1 MFATLLGGLPS
12 PAPSPALDPA
22 LDPALAAALA
32 PRGHPR
38 LDTPDT
44 PDTMDDQVEAAIR
57 AQEEAGL
64 EPVTDGRLRDPGFEG
79 VAAVLGSGRGEEPVT
94 ARAWRFAASLTGR
107 AVKQAL
113 PGPYSL
119 GRRHAIGE
127 RQLGGAR
134 RASEPAQRLVGSA
147 KRDLRERERRT
158 LGYADALRREIEE
171 LAIAGCPLI
180 EIEETEAH
188 HIGKDDGERRLFREA
203 HQRLVEGVTGTH
215 LSLSIVGGSAAGAGI
230 ETILAAPY
238 ASLAVD
244 LVAGPDNWNL
254 VVRLPGDRGVVA
266 GAMTVD
272 EATDQPRE
280 LLLWAAHYAASTGG
294 RGIARVGLGSAGSF
308 ANLTWAS
315 AIRKMQR
322 LGEAARLASM
332 PPSDELMRSLPP
344 AAISARRAALG
355 HDAPPRPRRR

>member
-1 MFATLLGGLPS
+1 MFATLLGGLPRPDAAEGS
-12 PAPSPALDPA
+12 PI
-22 LDPALAAALA
+22 
-32 PRGHPR
+32 
-38 LDTPDT
+38 
-44 PDTMDDQVEAAIR
+44 EAVVL

-64 EPVTDGRLRDPGFEG
+64 EPITDGRLGDPGFELL
-79 VAAVLGSGRGEEPVT
+79 AAALAGSVS
-94 ARAWRFAASLTGR
+94 AASGPLAVDRWRIASRLTDR

-119 GRRHAIGE
+119 GRRRA
-127 RQLGGAR
+127 GATG
-134 RASEPAQRLVGSA
+134 RASERARRLVGSA
-147 KRDLRERERRT
+147 KRDMHERERRT
-158 LGYADALRREIEE
+158 MAYADALRREVEE
-171 LAIAGCPLI
+171 LVAAGCPLV

-188 HIGKDDGERRLFREA
+188 HVGNHEGERSLFRDA
-203 HQRLVEGVTGTH
+203 HQRLVEGVSGTH
-215 LSLSIVGGSAAGAGI
+215 LSLSIVGGSAAEAGI

-266 GAMTVD
+266 GAMTDD
-272 EATDQPRE
+272 EASDQPRE

-308 ANLTWAS
+308 ASLSWTA
-315 AIRKMQR
+315 AVRKMQR
-322 LGEAARLASM
+322 LGEAARLAAL
-332 PPSDELMRSLPP
+332 PPSEELMRSIRP

-355 HDAPPRPRRR
+355 PDAPPRPRRR